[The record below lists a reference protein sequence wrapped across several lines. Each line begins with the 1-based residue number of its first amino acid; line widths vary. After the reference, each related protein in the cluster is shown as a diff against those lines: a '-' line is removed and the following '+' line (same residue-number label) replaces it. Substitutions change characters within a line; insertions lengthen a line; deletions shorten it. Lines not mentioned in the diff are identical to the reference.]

1 MGQTSDIQNR
11 ITKLK
16 AAFQNDGYTV
26 KQDPLIIKGQNGGPK
41 IGIVAESPAT
51 IGGDSS
57 KKKKAYY
64 VEGAP
69 YDLGRLMG
77 RLAKADIR
85 RMAFEFVDEIVFA
98 FLNIE
103 SVKTCTNDAAS
114 LKSQINILGEILVQ
128 LVLYPMVAKVYS
140 TAVPQEIK
148 EEIQGMVDG
157 GGYIL
162 PWTRKELLLH
172 LQVLN
177 LGVDVLC
184 AFIYTLNEQILRE
197 LEAKA
202 ERKFRKKIK
211 LDPSFFK
218 IPVFCN
224 AFSILGKAAGGGHY
238 FGRDFMFPNAGVF
251 QDVATLIVY
260 NPDPDSKPGILNLP
274 LVSATAPGFAGS
286 IAAMNSRGVA
296 AGVDMRPAKNCNC
309 EEIGLNSLPMV
320 RCAIQHSDTA
330 VTAADFIVNNVRGVS
345 WIYPIS
351 DGTHDRA
358 CVVEAGAPGVDP
370 LLFIPKDMLQI
381 LPPGP
386 FPTGGYQVRWSDD
399 PVETKKIYDYIGKY
413 NQKLVDNFNRKLPDP
428 LKKPVPDVTQLGFVY
443 KNPDQGNKKA
453 LKDNCPSVYY
463 FAPPRWSGDVTCNQ
477 GETLILANHYLDPV
491 MRLYSMGEWLS
502 LLSTL
507 MGHVEDDSQW
517 RYDELNSLI
526 CDALGVD
533 PATLK
538 PSKAIN
544 YAKAKELIE
553 FLAPYPGWPC
563 EKYYNPDGQDY
574 KLIQIGGC
582 ISIFDLKKRTVETHA
597 GYYGDEWI
605 RITLP
610 NYLP

>member
-1 MGQTSDIQNR
+1 MRQTSDIQNR
-11 ITKLK
+11 IAKLK
-16 AAFQNDGYTV
+16 AAFQNDGYMV
-26 KQDPLIIKGQNGGPK
+26 KQDPLIIKGQNGGQK
-41 IGIVAESPAT
+41 IGIVAESQAT
-51 IGGDSS
+51 IGGDPN

-69 YDLGRLMG
+69 YDLGCLMG

-85 RMAFEFVDEIVFA
+85 RMAFEFVDEIIFA

-103 SVKTCTNDAAS
+103 SVKASTNDAAG
-114 LKSQINILGEILVQ
+114 LKSQINLLGEILVQ

-140 TAVPQEIK
+140 TAVPQEIQ
-148 EEIQGMVDG
+148 EEIRGMVDG

-202 ERKFRKKIK
+202 ERKFRRKVK
-211 LDPSFFK
+211 LDSSFFK

-224 AFSILGKAAGGGHY
+224 AFSIFGKAANGGHY

-260 NPDPDSKPGILNLP
+260 NPDPDPKPGILNLP
-274 LVSATAPGFAGS
+274 LVSVTAPGFAGS
-286 IAAMNSRGVA
+286 IAAMNSGGVA

-309 EEIGLNSLPMV
+309 KEIGLNSLPMV
-320 RCAIQHSDTA
+320 RCAIQHSGTIA
-330 VTAADFIVNNVRGVS
+330 MAADFISNATRGVS
-345 WIYPIS
+345 WIYPLS
-351 DGTHDRA
+351 DGTLDRA

-370 LLFIPKDMLQI
+370 LLFIPKNLLPL

-386 FPTGGYQVRWSDD
+386 FSTQGYQVRWSDD
-399 PVETKKIYDYIGKY
+399 PVETKKIYDNIRKY
-413 NQKLVDNFNRKLPDP
+413 NPNLAQQFG
-428 LKKPVPDVTQLGFVY
+428 KPVPDVTPFGY
-443 KNPDQGNKKA
+443 IDKNPDRGNKKA
-453 LKDNCPSVYY
+453 LEHNCPSVYY
-463 FAPPRWSGDVTCNQ
+463 FAPPRWTGDCANNQ
-477 GETLILANHYLDPV
+477 GETSILANHYLDPV
-491 MRLYSMGEWLS
+491 MRLYSMGEWLNI
-502 LLSTL
+502 LSTL
-507 MGHVEDDSQW
+507 MGYVEDDSQW
-517 RYDELNSLI
+517 RYDELNHQI
-526 CDALGVD
+526 GDALG
-533 PATLK
+533 AISTLK
-538 PSKAIN
+538 PTKAID

-605 RITLP
+605 KITLP
-610 NYLP
+610 NYLLNK